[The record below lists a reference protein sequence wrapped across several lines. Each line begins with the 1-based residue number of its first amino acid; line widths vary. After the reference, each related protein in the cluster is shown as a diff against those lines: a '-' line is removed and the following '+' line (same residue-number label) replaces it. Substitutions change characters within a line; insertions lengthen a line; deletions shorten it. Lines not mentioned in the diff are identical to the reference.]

1 MQENIKNI
9 LNTNLAKS
17 IIIIIISMILYHIIK
32 NNQTTNILKN
42 YYKITNKL
50 DKLNC
55 YINDKKI

>member
-32 NNQTTNILKN
+32 NIKGE
-42 YYKITNKL
+42 
-50 DKLNC
+50 C
-55 YINDKKI
+55 YVKQLQEKV